1 MVVSQVPLCLLSPPV
16 SDAKSFKLSYGTK
29 QTVKERLPDFFFL
42 FRKTSMISRV
52 FISFSAV
59 QIDDLSYIHLIF
71 FIIYGFITN
80 SQSDQLTKWL
90 DSSVDRT
97 LHRYRTGHGF
107 KSRSGLKLLS
117 GVHNCLSCVQN
128 CDDQS
133 CLYISELFYHNH
145 VNPRLLF

>member
-1 MVVSQVPLCLLSPPV
+1 MLNLSRYPMEQSKLLKNASLI
-16 SDAKSFKLSYGTK
+16 FL
-29 QTVKERLPDFFFL
+29 FL

-107 KSRSGLKLLS
+107 KSRSGLKLFS

-133 CLYISELFYHNH
+133 CLYISELFIIITLTRVYFFD
-145 VNPRLLF
+145 PTY